1 LAGED
6 ERHSLFSYLEGR
18 FGIPEKLFDHY
29 LLFASRDS
37 WWLLRSSSQ
46 IEIALPLKV
55 SRVGLKAFRKVGAFV
70 KPTTR
75 LIQIFGSFATKA
87 RLEIDTHQLIRL
99 LAGEALHVDLDMGK
113 GYVILSLGENCIV
126 GLGFFINGRVRS
138 QISRKELRYA
148 MLQVPSPAKVP
159 GLRGVSGCECG

>member
-1 LAGED
+1 MAGED

-29 LLFASRDS
+29 LLFASRDN

-75 LIQIFGSFATKA
+75 MIQIFGSFATKA
-87 RLEIDTHQLIRL
+87 RLEIDTCQLIRL

-113 GYVILSLGENCIV
+113 GYVILSLGENRIV

-138 QISRKELRYA
+138 QISRKELRHA
-148 MLQVPSPAKVP
+148 MLQVPSPAKAH